1 MGEFLKT
8 LLNFRSLRAACSSLT
23 VEQIEEALKKLTQL
37 HEDRKK
43 AEELKLQEHAEYTQ
57 KVQHFLDQMKKD
69 GINPVDLVGTIE
81 VEKKPGRGGKGIK
94 RAPRP
99 PKYEYTDSLTGEMRT
114 WTGQGRLPSPI
125 RKAIEDGSALEDF
138 LIKKGA

>member
-1 MGEFLKT
+1 MAEFLKT
-8 LLNFRSLRAACSSLT
+8 LLNSRSLRAACSNLT
-23 VEQIEEALKKLTQL
+23 VEQIEEALRKLTQL

-43 AEELKLQEHAEYTQ
+43 AEALKLQEHAEYAQ
-57 KVQHFLDQMKKD
+57 KVQNFLDQMKKD
-69 GINPVDLVGTIE
+69 GINPVDLVGNIE

-99 PKYEYTDSLTGEMRT
+99 PKYEYTDASTGEMRT

-125 RKAIEDGSALEDF
+125 RKAIESGHALEDF